1 MARMTGESASA
12 ETLISRIR
20 DEVLG
25 FVDMQQVTTFGEL
38 ANLITSACRRRIGE
52 GVPHAVLGGCRGL

>member
-1 MARMTGESASA
+1 MTGESASA

-38 ANLITSACRRRIGE
+38 ANLITSGFA
-52 GVPHAVLGGCRGL
+52 AVLVEGCPTLFWAGCRGL